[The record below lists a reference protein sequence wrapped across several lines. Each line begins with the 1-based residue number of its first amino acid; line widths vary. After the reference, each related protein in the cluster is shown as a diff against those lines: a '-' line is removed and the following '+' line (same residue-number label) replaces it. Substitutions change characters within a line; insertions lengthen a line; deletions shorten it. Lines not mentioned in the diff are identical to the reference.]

1 MSGAAPAVGGLPLP
15 VELLTALEKGL
26 WRPPA
31 DGSILTD
38 VFDDVPELP
47 EFYDYPA
54 IERQNRSWQAMPV
67 ASVFGHPVEGR
78 SLGIDPHQSI
88 VIADLGP
95 DMPIV
100 LDYRISRESPRVLYL
115 GFSEIPVWI
124 EVASS
129 FSELLHRLNISD
141 G

>member
-15 VELLTALEKGL
+15 VELLTVLEKGL

-38 VFDDVPELP
+38 VFDDVPE
-47 EFYDYPA
+47 
-54 IERQNRSWQAMPV
+54 

-129 FSELLHRLNISD
+129 FSELLHRL
-141 G
+141 